1 MGLQVGIVGA
11 GLMGHGIS
19 QVFATA
25 GHCVRITDADQ
36 RVLNQVPGRISAS
49 LVELG
54 VEAASVLARIH
65 LSPSLAETVDGC
77 DVVIEAVSERLE
89 LKRTLFKQISEIAPR
104 DALLAS
110 NTSSIPITQIGR
122 DLPNHARR
130 RLVGLH
136 WWNPPVLMP
145 LVEVVRTD
153 FVDPSFFD
161 RAFEL
166 MRSVGKE
173 PVKVEKDI
181 PGFIGNRLMHAF
193 WREAISL
200 VEIGVC
206 DAETIDIVVKRGF
219 GLRLPVLGPME
230 NADLVSLELTR
241 DIQKVIFP
249 DLEKSS
255 EPSPLLDRLITEHKL
270 GMGTGEGLRK
280 WSPNQIADTKRELSG
295 HLLKTLRNGK
305 HLGAST
311 NSEQCL

>member
-19 QVFATA
+19 QVFAMA

-36 RVLNQVPGRISAS
+36 RVLEDVPGRISAS
-49 LVELG
+49 LFELG
-54 VEAASVLARIH
+54 IEEASVLARIK
-65 LSPSLAETVDGC
+65 LSPSLAGAVDGC
-77 DVVIEAVSERLE
+77 DVVIEAVSEKLE
-89 LKRTLFKQISEIAPR
+89 LKRTLFKQIGEMAPG

-110 NTSSIPITQIGR
+110 NTSSIPVTEIGR
-122 DLPNHARR
+122 DLTNHARH

-145 LVEVVRTD
+145 LVEVIRTD
-153 FVDPSFFD
+153 FVDPAFFD

-200 VEIGVC
+200 VEAGVC

-241 DIQKVIFP
+241 DIQKIIFP

-255 EPSPLLDRLITEHKL
+255 EPSPLLSRLITERKL
-270 GMGTGEGLRK
+270 GMRTGEGLRK
-280 WSPNQIADTKRELSG
+280 WTPDQIDNTKRKLSG
-295 HLLKTLRNGK
+295 HLLNTLRNGK
-305 HLGAST
+305 H
-311 NSEQCL
+311 

>member
-1 MGLQVGIVGA
+1 MGLQAAIVGA
-11 GLMGHGIS
+11 GLMGHGIA

-25 GHCVRITDADQ
+25 GHSVRITDADKT
-36 RVLNQVPGRISAS
+36 VLNEAPRRIMAS
-49 LVELG
+49 LAELG
-54 VEAASVLARIH
+54 IEEEPVLARIQ
-65 LSPSLAETVDGC
+65 LNPSLTETVDGC
-77 DVVIEAVSERLE
+77 SVVIEAVPERIE
-89 LKRTLFKQISEIAPR
+89 LKRSLFRQISEIAPHN
-104 DALLAS
+104 ALLAT
-110 NTSSIPITQIGR
+110 NTSSIPVTEIGR

-136 WWNPPVLMP
+136 WWNPPVLIP
-145 LVEVVRTD
+145 LVEIVRTE
-153 FVDPSFFD
+153 FVDLAFFD

-200 VEIGVC
+200 VDAGVC

-241 DIQKVIFP
+241 DIQRVIFP
-249 DLEKSS
+249 HLEKSS
-255 EPSPLLDRLITEHKL
+255 EPSPLLDRLITERKL
-270 GMGTGEGLRK
+270 GMRTGEGLRK
-280 WSPNQIADTKRELSG
+280 WTPEQIVKTKRELSG
-295 HLLKTLRNGK
+295 HLFNLLRNGK
-305 HLGAST
+305 
-311 NSEQCL
+311 Q

>member
-19 QVFATA
+19 QVFAMA

-36 RVLNQVPGRISAS
+36 RVLDEVPGRISAS
-49 LVELG
+49 LVELSI
-54 VEAASVLARIH
+54 EEASVLARIK
-65 LSPSLAETVDGC
+65 LSPSLTETVDSC
-77 DVVIEAVSERLE
+77 DVVIEAVSEKLK
-89 LKRTLFKQISEIAPR
+89 LKRTLFKQISEIAPS

-110 NTSSIPITQIGR
+110 NTSSIPVTQIGR

-145 LVEVVRTD
+145 LVEVIRTD
-153 FVDPSFFD
+153 FVDPVFFD

-166 MRSVGKE
+166 MRLVGKE

-200 VEIGVC
+200 VETGVC

-241 DIQKVIFP
+241 DIHRVIFP
-249 DLEKSS
+249 HLEKSS
-255 EPSPLLDRLITEHKL
+255 EPSPLLDRLIAERKL
-270 GMGTGEGLRK
+270 GMRTGEGLRK
-280 WSPNQIADTKRELSG
+280 WSPDQIADTKQELSG
-295 HLLKTLRNGK
+295 HLLKMLRNGK
-305 HLGAST
+305 H
-311 NSEQCL
+311 